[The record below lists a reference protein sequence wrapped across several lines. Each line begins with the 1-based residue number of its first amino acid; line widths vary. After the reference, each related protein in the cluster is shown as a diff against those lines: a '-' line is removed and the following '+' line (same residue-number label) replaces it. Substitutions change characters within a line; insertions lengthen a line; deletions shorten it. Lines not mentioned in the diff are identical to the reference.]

1 MIIANAQKYIRP
13 NNAVQEYVERF
24 KKVYG
29 CKTLLLTNTGM
40 SAIVNAIEYFK
51 KFHSNHIDVDDK
63 SYFEVLMAYDRE
75 YTPISNPLEFKR
87 NAVYFCDSSTVG
99 YDMRELSKR
108 VHENGG
114 ILIVDNTSDCI
125 YYNNPLKDGADV
137 VVESLT
143 KYVCGHADM
152 TCGLIATNLDCE
164 RPLSD
169 YVAMRGECVSEQ
181 QGYMAWRGYLTLPVR
196 MERITKTTQ
205 RICRRLDEL
214 GVGYKYI
221 GHGGVIL
228 LPDHKKYN
236 MEGLKTFTHCNTF
249 GGVESYWSV
258 TYPYEEPYDFLRLSI
273 GLEPY
278 EDLIQDVERM
288 ISA

>member
-24 KKVYG
+24 KKVYD
-29 CKTLLLTNTGM
+29 CNTLFLTNTGM
-40 SAIVNAIEYFK
+40 SAIVDTIEYFK
-51 KFHSNHIDVDDK
+51 QRHKHVNIENK
-63 SYFEVLMAYDRE
+63 SYFEVLMIYNHDHM
-75 YTPISNPLEFKR
+75 PLHTFLNE
-87 NAVYFCDSSTVG
+87 NSGSVYFCDSSTIK
-99 YDMRELSKR
+99 YDIKTLSNR

-125 YYNNPLKDGADV
+125 YYRNPLKEGADV

-164 RPLSD
+164 RPFSD
-169 YVAMRGECVSEQ
+169 YISIRGECVSER

-196 MERITKTTQ
+196 MERITDTTR
-205 RICRRLDEL
+205 RICQRLDEL
-214 GVGYKYI
+214 GVRYKYI

>member
-1 MIIANAQKYIRP
+1 MIIANEQKYIRP

-24 KKVYG
+24 KRVYD
-29 CKTLLLTNTGM
+29 CKTLFLTNTGM
-40 SAIVNAIEYFK
+40 SAIVDAIEYFK
-51 KFHSNHIDVDDK
+51 KHHKRVNVENK
-63 SYFEVLMAYDRE
+63 SYFEVLMIYNHD
-75 YTPISNPLEFKR
+75 YMPLSTFLNE
-87 NAVYFCDSSTVG
+87 NSDAVYFCDSTVG
-99 YDMRELSKR
+99 CDIKALSDK
-108 VHENGG
+108 VHEKGG
-114 ILIVDNTSDCI
+114 LLIVDNTSDCI
-125 YYNNPLKDGADV
+125 YYRNPLKEGADV

-164 RPLSD
+164 RPFSD
-169 YVAMRGECVSEQ
+169 YIAMRGECVSEH

-196 MERITKTTQ
+196 MERITETTR

-214 GVGYKYI
+214 GAKYKYI

-228 LPDHKKYN
+228 LPDHERYD
-236 MEGLKTFTHCNTF
+236 MDGLKTFTHCNTF

>member
-1 MIIANAQKYIRP
+1 MIIANEQKYIRP

-24 KKVYG
+24 KRVYD
-29 CKTLLLTNTGM
+29 CKTLFLTNTGM
-40 SAIVNAIEYFK
+40 SAIVDAIEYFK
-51 KFHSNHIDVDDK
+51 KCHKRVNIENK
-63 SYFEVLMAYDRE
+63 SYFEVLMIYNHD
-75 YTPISNPLEFKR
+75 YMPLSTFLNE
-87 NAVYFCDSSTVG
+87 NSDAVYFCDSTVAC
-99 YDMRELSKR
+99 DIKALSDK
-108 VHENGG
+108 VHEKGG
-114 ILIVDNTSDCI
+114 LLIVDNTSDCI
-125 YYNNPLKDGADV
+125 YYRNPLKEGADV

-164 RPLSD
+164 RPFSD
-169 YVAMRGECVSEQ
+169 YIAMRGECVSEH
-181 QGYMAWRGYLTLPVR
+181 QGYMAWRGYLTLSVR
-196 MERITKTTQ
+196 MERITETTQ

-214 GVGYKYI
+214 DVGYKYI

>member
-1 MIIANAQKYIRP
+1 MIIANSQKYIRP

-24 KKVYG
+24 KEVYG
-29 CKTLLLTNTGM
+29 CKTLFLTNTGM
-40 SAIVNAIEYFK
+40 SAIVNAVEYFK
-51 KFHSNHIDVDDK
+51 RRHKRVNIEDK
-63 SYFEVLMAYDRE
+63 SYFEVLMIYNHDHM
-75 YTPISNPLEFKR
+75 PLSTFLNE
-87 NAVYFCDSSTVG
+87 NSDAVYFCDSTVD
-99 YDMRELSKR
+99 YDIKTLSNK
-108 VHENGG
+108 VHQNGG

-125 YYNNPLKDGADV
+125 YYRNPLKEGADV

-164 RPLSD
+164 RPFSD
-169 YVAMRGECVSEQ
+169 YIATRGECVSEQ
-181 QGYMAWRGYLTLPVR
+181 QGYMALRGYLTLPVR

-205 RICRRLDEL
+205 RICQRLNEL
-214 GVGYKYI
+214 GVRYKYI

-236 MEGLKTFTHCNTF
+236 MECLKTFTHCNTF

-278 EDLIQDVERM
+278 EDLIQDVQRM
-288 ISA
+288 IST

>member
-1 MIIANAQKYIRP
+1 MIIANEQKYIRP
-13 NNAVQEYVERF
+13 NNAVKKYVERF
-24 KKVYG
+24 KEVYG
-29 CKTLLLTNTGM
+29 CKTLFLTNTGM
-40 SAIVNAIEYFK
+40 SAIVNAVEYFK
-51 KFHSNHIDVDDK
+51 RRHKRANIEDE
-63 SYFEVLMAYDRE
+63 SYFEILMIYNHDHM
-75 YTPISNPLEFKR
+75 PLSTFLNE
-87 NAVYFCDSSTVG
+87 NSDAVYFCDSTVD
-99 YDMRELSKR
+99 YDIKTLSDK

-125 YYNNPLKDGADV
+125 YYRNPLKEGADV

-164 RPLSD
+164 RPFSD
-169 YVAMRGECVSEQ
+169 YIATRGECVSEQ

-205 RICRRLDEL
+205 RICMRLDEL
-214 GVGYKYI
+214 GVRYKYI

-228 LPDHKKYN
+228 LPSHDRYN
-236 MEGLKTFTHCNTF
+236 MDGLKTFTHCNTF

>member
-13 NNAVQEYVERF
+13 NNAVTEYVERF
-24 KKVYG
+24 KKVYD
-29 CKTLLLTNTGM
+29 CKTLFLTNTGM
-40 SAIVNAIEYFK
+40 SAIVDTIEYFRK
-51 KFHSNHIDVDDK
+51 QYKHVSVEET
-63 SYFEVLMAYDRE
+63 SYFEVRLLYNGE
-75 YTPISNPLEFKR
+75 YEQLPDILDGCSD
-87 NAVYFCDSSTVG
+87 AVYFCDSTID
-99 YDMRELSKR
+99 YDIKALSQR

-169 YVAMRGECVSEQ
+169 YVAMRGECVSEY

-196 MERITKTTQ
+196 MERITETTQ
-205 RICRRLDEL
+205 RICHRLDEL
-214 GVGYKYI
+214 GVKYKYI

-228 LPDHKKYN
+228 LPNHEQYN
-236 MEGLKTFTHCNTF
+236 MDSLKTFTHCNTF

>member
-1 MIIANAQKYIRP
+1 MRIANAQKYIRP

-24 KKVYG
+24 KKVYD
-29 CKTLLLTNTGM
+29 CKTLFLTNTGM
-40 SAIVNAIEYFK
+40 SAIVDTIEYFK
-51 KFHSNHIDVDDK
+51 KYRKHVQIEEK
-63 SYFEVLMAYDRE
+63 SYFEVRMLYDHD
-75 YTPISNPLEFKR
+75 YIPLSTILNEGDDI
-87 NAVYFCDSSTVG
+87 VYFCDSTV
-99 YDMRELSKR
+99 DCDIKALSNR

-125 YYNNPLKDGADV
+125 YYRNPLKEGADV

-164 RPLSD
+164 RPFSD
-169 YVAMRGECVSEQ
+169 YIATRGECVSEQ

-205 RICRRLDEL
+205 RICMRLDEL
-214 GVGYKYI
+214 GVRYKYI

-228 LPDHKKYN
+228 LPSHDRYN

>member
-1 MIIANAQKYIRP
+1 MIANEQKYIRP

-24 KKVYG
+24 KKVYD
-29 CKTLLLTNTGM
+29 CNTLFLTNTGM
-40 SAIVNAIEYFK
+40 SAIINAIEYFK
-51 KFHSNHIDVDDK
+51 RSHKHVIVEER
-63 SYFEVLMAYDRE
+63 SYFEVLMTYNND
-75 YTPISNPLEFKR
+75 YVSLSTFLSNGGD
-87 NAVYFCDSSTVG
+87 AVHFCDSSTIKC
-99 YDMRELSKR
+99 DIKALSNK

-114 ILIVDNTSDCI
+114 LLIVDNTSDCI
-125 YYNNPLKDGADV
+125 YYRNPLKEGADV

-164 RPLSD
+164 RPFSD
-169 YVAMRGECVSEQ
+169 YIATRGECVSEQ

-205 RICRRLDEL
+205 RICMRLDEL
-214 GVGYKYI
+214 GVRYKYI

-228 LPDHKKYN
+228 LPSHDRYN
-236 MEGLKTFTHCNTF
+236 MDGLKTFTHCNTF

>member
-1 MIIANAQKYIRP
+1 MIIANEQKYIRA

-24 KKVYG
+24 KKVYD
-29 CKTLLLTNTGM
+29 CKTLFLTNTGM
-40 SAIVNAIEYFK
+40 SAIVNTIEYFK
-51 KFHSNHIDVDDK
+51 RRHKRVNIEEK
-63 SYFEVLMAYDRE
+63 SYFEVLMAYNNDYVSLSTFLNENRD
-75 YTPISNPLEFKR
+75 
-87 NAVYFCDSSTVG
+87 AVYFCDSTVKCG
-99 YDMRELSKR
+99 IKTLSNR
-108 VHENGG
+108 VHEKGG
-114 ILIVDNTSDCI
+114 LLIVDNTSDCI
-125 YYNNPLKDGADV
+125 YYRNPLKEGADV

-164 RPLSD
+164 RPFSD
-169 YVAMRGECVSEQ
+169 YIAMRGECVSEH

-214 GVGYKYI
+214 GADYKYI

-236 MEGLKTFTHCNTF
+236 MDGLKTFTHCNTF

>member
-24 KKVYG
+24 KKVYD
-29 CKTLLLTNTGM
+29 CNTLFLTNTGM
-40 SAIVNAIEYFK
+40 SAIVDTIEYFK
-51 KFHSNHIDVDDK
+51 QRHKHVNIENK
-63 SYFEVLMAYDRE
+63 SYFEVLMIYNHDHM
-75 YTPISNPLEFKR
+75 PLHTFLNE
-87 NAVYFCDSSTVG
+87 NSGSVYFCDSSTIK
-99 YDMRELSKR
+99 YDIKALSNR

-114 ILIVDNTSDCI
+114 LLIVDNTSDCI
-125 YYNNPLKDGADV
+125 YYRNPLKEGADV

-164 RPLSD
+164 RPFSD
-169 YVAMRGECVSEQ
+169 YIATRGECVSEQ

-196 MERITKTTQ
+196 MERITETTQ
-205 RICRRLDEL
+205 RICHRLDEL
-214 GVGYKYI
+214 GVRYKHI

-228 LPDHKKYN
+228 LPNHEQYN

>member
-1 MIIANAQKYIRP
+1 MIIANEQKYIRP

-24 KKVYG
+24 KRVYD
-29 CKTLLLTNTGM
+29 CKTLFHTNTGM
-40 SAIVNAIEYFK
+40 SAIFDTIEYFK
-51 KFHSNHIDVDDK
+51 RRHKRVNIEEE
-63 SYFEVLMAYDRE
+63 SYFEVLMAYNNDYVSLSTFLNENRD
-75 YTPISNPLEFKR
+75 
-87 NAVYFCDSSTVG
+87 AVYFCDSTIK
-99 YDMRELSKR
+99 YDIKALSNK

-125 YYNNPLKDGADV
+125 YYRNPLKEGADV

-164 RPLSD
+164 RPFSD
-169 YVAMRGECVSEQ
+169 YIATRGECVSEQ

-214 GVGYKYI
+214 KIRYKYI

-228 LPDHKKYN
+228 LPNHEQYN
-236 MEGLKTFTHCNTF
+236 MDGLKAFTHCNTF

-278 EDLIQDVERM
+278 EQLMQDVERM

>member
-1 MIIANAQKYIRP
+1 MIIANEQKYIRA

-24 KKVYG
+24 KKVYD
-29 CKTLLLTNTGM
+29 CKTLFLTNTGM
-40 SAIVNAIEYFK
+40 SAIVNTIEYFK
-51 KFHSNHIDVDDK
+51 RRHKRVNIEEK
-63 SYFEVLMAYDRE
+63 SYFEVLMAYNNDYVSLSTFLNENRD
-75 YTPISNPLEFKR
+75 
-87 NAVYFCDSSTVG
+87 AVYFCDSTVKC
-99 YDMRELSKR
+99 DIKTLSNR

-125 YYNNPLKDGADV
+125 YYRNPLKEGADV

-164 RPLSD
+164 RPFSD
-169 YVAMRGECVSEQ
+169 YIAMRGECVSEH

-196 MERITKTTQ
+196 MERITETTR

-214 GVGYKYI
+214 DVKYKYI

-236 MEGLKTFTHCNTF
+236 MECLMTFTHCNTF

-278 EDLIQDVERM
+278 EELIQDVEQM

>member
-1 MIIANAQKYIRP
+1 MIANAQTYIRP
-13 NNAVQEYVERF
+13 NSAVKEYVEKF
-24 KKVYG
+24 KKVYD

-40 SAIVNAIEYFK
+40 SAIVDSIEYFK
-51 KFHSNHIDVDDK
+51 KFHDSHICIDEH
-63 SYFEVLMAYDRE
+63 SYFEVLMVYNRDYA
-75 YTPISNPLEFKR
+75 PLSTVLKDKSD
-87 NAVYFCDSSTVG
+87 AVYFCDSST
-99 YDMRELSKR
+99 YDIKALSNK

-114 ILIVDNTSDCI
+114 ILIVDNTSDSI
-125 YYNNPLKDGADV
+125 YYRNPLKEGADV

-143 KYVCGHADM
+143 KYVCGHADI

-164 RPLSD
+164 RPFSD
-169 YVAMRGECVSEQ
+169 WIATRGECVSEQ

-196 MERITKTTQ
+196 MERITETTQ
-205 RICRRLDEL
+205 RICHRLDEL
-214 GVGYKYI
+214 GVRYKHI

-228 LPDHKKYN
+228 LPNHEQYN

>member
-24 KKVYG
+24 KKVYD
-29 CKTLLLTNTGM
+29 CNTLFLTNTGM
-40 SAIVNAIEYFK
+40 SAIVDTIEYFK
-51 KFHSNHIDVDDK
+51 QRHKRVNIENK
-63 SYFEVLMAYDRE
+63 SYFEVLMIYNHDHM
-75 YTPISNPLEFKR
+75 PLHTFLNE
-87 NAVYFCDSSTVG
+87 NSGSVYFCDSTIK
-99 YDMRELSKR
+99 YDIKALSNK

-125 YYNNPLKDGADV
+125 YYRNPLKEGADV

-164 RPLSD
+164 RPFSD
-169 YVAMRGECVSEQ
+169 YIAMRGECVSEH

-196 MERITKTTQ
+196 MEQITKTTQ

-214 GVGYKYI
+214 GADYKYI

>member
-1 MIIANAQKYIRP
+1 MIIANAQKYIRA

-24 KKVYG
+24 KKAYG

-40 SAIVNAIEYFK
+40 SAIVDAIEYFK
-51 KFHSNHIDVDDK
+51 RFHRHIIVEEM
-63 SYFEVLMAYDRE
+63 SYFEALMIYGHV
-75 YTPISNPLEFKR
+75 PLSTFIDWDGD
-87 NAVYFCDSSTVG
+87 AVYFCDSTVKCG
-99 YDMRELSKR
+99 IKVLSKR

-125 YYNNPLKDGADV
+125 YYRNPLKEGADV

-164 RPLSD
+164 KDLSD
-169 YVAMRGECVSEQ
+169 YIAMRGECVSEY

-196 MERITKTTQ
+196 MERITDTT
-205 RICRRLDEL
+205 RCICMRLDEL
-214 GVGYKYI
+214 GVRYKYI

-228 LPDHKKYN
+228 LPSHDRYN
-236 MEGLKTFTHCNTF
+236 MDGLKTFTHCNTF